1 MQSLEC
7 ADDVMSL
14 CDDARADAADP
25 SLLEELASF
34 EYRLGDFGWGEDEDL
49 SDYLSDFFCGWQGDI
64 YDVLGEQRYEF
75 ESGFPLFQ
83 VIAGAH
89 SRTPH
94 GALESL
100 VSQGD
105 PEVLWAIGGNP
116 RAGDELLVML
126 LESWPQAVIES
137 GIQGL
142 ADPQLDDTNGVP
154 SIRYGTDNAWEL
166 LNVPIGT
173 SVAGNRSI
181 GADLL
186 GWFAEADNPD
196 FAKALILRNGDR
208 LSEAQ
213 WRRLFEG
220 TRGRDRFSGGWLQ
233 WIANSNDIPPSL
245 IDDILMDHSEGPI
258 LACRRAS

>member
-1 MQSLEC
+1 M
-7 ADDVMSL
+7 AL
-14 CDDARADAADP
+14 CDEARADAVNP
-25 SLLEELASF
+25 SLLEELASS
-34 EYRLGDFGWGEDEDL
+34 EYRLDDVGWGEDEDL
-49 SDYLSDFFCGWQGDI
+49 SDFLSDFFCGWHGDI
-64 YDVLGEQRYEF
+64 YDVLGEQRFEF
-75 ESGFPLFQ
+75 EPEFPLFQ

-89 SRTPH
+89 PLTPH
-94 GALESL
+94 GALERL

-116 RAGDELLVML
+116 RAGDQLLVTL
-126 LESWPQAVIES
+126 LESWPQAVIEA

-142 ADPQLDDTNGVP
+142 ADPQVDETNGVP
-154 SIRYGTDNAWEL
+154 SIRYGTGNAWEL
-166 LNVPIGT
+166 LNVPVGT
-173 SVAGNRSI
+173 SVAGNRFI

-186 GWFAEADNPD
+186 GWFAGADNPD

-220 TRGRDRFSGGWLQ
+220 TRGKDRFSGGWLQ
-233 WIANSNDIPPSL
+233 WIANSSDIPPSL
-245 IDDILMDHSEGPI
+245 IDDVLTDLWEGPI